1 MKINKT
7 RHKSN
12 GTISRR
18 KYKKIHKSRK
28 QLKRTHKKSL
38 LRLKKYNKNNR
49 YRRHYTRKVNR
60 SRRGG
65 VPLPQISKPF
75 NFSFPDE
82 YNDGAYNVV
91 AAGWGYVTKLN
102 SVFSQ
107 KNRPEQLIV
116 YKNNDDNKN
125 YIARCTFKNCEIK
138 KGALTETNMEESIQV
153 ENITVTL
160 DSDSILLANVRSF
173 DKKVYTI
180 KPSINKNANIRIK
193 NTDIP
198 NLFEYFSNLVVT
210 PPTSTAAQ
218 PSVDPTAAIESSL
231 DNTAC
236 IEFLQNCRMKP
247 ELLGKLYSLS
257 DTTIRNMV
265 SKIISEHIFP
275 LETLLTRDDAQKS
288 GEKQFS
294 KVLYN
299 LCFSEICNPYDIK
312 MTLRQNFLFVS
323 LFRIYF
329 EKYKVI
335 EAIGVEDFL
344 KSITDTSNIDEIV
357 ETIMGI
363 VNLKMNDLP
372 IGIKCVFKAIK
383 DGFKFLES
391 HKDREKLTMTWV
403 TQCLNVLYLR
413 IITPYI
419 TLYEKPKFVY
429 ISQKL
434 MKTVNGLNKEA
445 TQAMKDHIKTGID
458 IVNQMEL
465 NCDNSDIDI
474 DIEFLKGLP
483 YGNVN
488 PKDCDDFIKLCK
500 TNGIEFPTASQPT

>member
-1 MKINKT
+1 
-7 RHKSN
+7 
-12 GTISRR
+12 
-18 KYKKIHKSRK
+18 
-28 QLKRTHKKSL
+28 
-38 LRLKKYNKNNR
+38 
-49 YRRHYTRKVNR
+49 
-60 SRRGG
+60 
-65 VPLPQISKPF
+65 VPLPQIDKPF
-75 NFSFPDE
+75 NFSFPDHIQNIE
-82 YNDGAYNVV
+82 FV
-91 AAGWGYVTKLN
+91 AAGWGYVTKIS

-107 KNRPEQLIV
+107 KDRPEQLII
-116 YKNNDDNKN
+116 YKKN
-125 YIARCTFKNCEIK
+125 TDTKTYIARCTFSDCEIRK
-138 KGALTETNMEESIQV
+138 RYLTENNMEDDIKVDTIE
-153 ENITVTL
+153 VTL
-160 DSDSILLANVRSF
+160 ETNGSLSAKVISS
-173 DKKVYTI
+173 DKKVYII
-180 KPSINKNANIRIK
+180 KPSNSKTGNIRIK
-193 NTDIP
+193 NITITIP
-198 NLFEYFSNLVVT
+198 NLYKYFLTFVVT
-210 PPTSTAAQ
+210 PPPIPATAAPPPVHAEQ
-218 PSVDPTAAIESSL
+218 PSIDPAL
-231 DNTAC
+231 FDNKTC

-265 SKIISEHIFP
+265 SKIILEHIFP

-299 LCFSEICNPYDIK
+299 LCFSEICNPFDIK

-344 KSITDTSNIDEIV
+344 KSITKQSDINNSIEKII
-357 ETIMGI
+357 EL
-363 VNLKMNDLP
+363 VNLKINNLP

-383 DGFKFLES
+383 DGFNVLDTRA
-391 HKDREKLTMTWV
+391 DRDNLIMEWDA
-403 TQCLNVLYLR
+403 QCLNVLYLR
-413 IITPYI
+413 CIAPYI
-419 TLYEKPKFVY
+419 TMYDNGKFLN
-429 ISQKL
+429 ISQTL
-434 MKTVNGLNKEA
+434 MKTVNGVNKEA
-445 TQAMKDHIKTGID
+445 TQAMKDHIKTGIN
-458 IVNQMEL
+458 IVNQMKL

>member
-7 RHKSN
+7 IRKSN
-12 GTISRR
+12 RTISRR
-18 KYKKIHKSRK
+18 KYKNIHKSRK
-28 QLKRTHKKSL
+28 QIKKTHKKSL

-49 YRRHYTRKVNR
+49 YRRHYTRRVNR
-60 SRRGG
+60 SKRGG
-65 VPLPQISKPF
+65 VPLPEISKPF
-75 NFSFPDE
+75 NFSFPGD
-82 YNDGAYNVV
+82 NQDKTLI
-91 AAGWGYVTKLN
+91 AAGWGYVTKIS

-116 YKNNDDNKN
+116 YKNNADNKT
-125 YIARCTFKNCEIK
+125 YIARCTFSDCKIIK
-138 KGALTETNMEESIQV
+138 GGITENNMEESIQV
-153 ENITVTL
+153 DTIEVTL

-198 NLFEYFSNLVVT
+198 NLFEYFSNLKVT

-218 PSVDPTAAIESSL
+218 PSV

-247 ELLGKLYSLS
+247 ELLGKLY
-257 DTTIRNMV
+257 DVMTPAKTMV
-265 SKIISEHIFP
+265 INLILNHIFP
-275 LETLLTRDDAQKS
+275 LETLVTGDDEKKS
-288 GEKQFS
+288 GGKQLS
-294 KVLYN
+294 KVLYYVWYFELIKTTN
-299 LCFSEICNPYDIK
+299 IQEI
-312 MTLRQNFLFVS
+312 LRGDAHLYPT

-335 EAIGVEDFL
+335 EAIGVTDFL
-344 KSITDTSNIDEIV
+344 DTITEESDIDNSV
-357 ETIMGI
+357 EHII
-363 VNLKMNDLP
+363 NLVNSKMNDLP
-372 IGIKCVFKAIK
+372 IGVKCVFKAIK
-383 DGFKFLES
+383 DGFGVLDM
-391 HKDREKLTMTWV
+391 HKHREKLMMTWV

-413 IITPYI
+413 IIVPYI
-419 TLYEKPKFVY
+419 NMYKIDFKK
-429 ISQKL
+429 ISQENSGPGKLKRIATAL
-434 MKTVNGLNKEA
+434 MKVVSLPDKA
-445 TQAMKDHIKTGID
+445 PTQIMKDGVEKSIGI
-458 IVNQMEL
+458 IENMEL
-465 NCDNSDIDI
+465 NCDNSDI

-500 TNGIEFPTASQPT
+500 TKGIEFTSSP